1 MTEEK
6 VTVWG
11 DETMRRTET
20 VQEAM
25 KGRGEWMDSEQRE

>member
-11 DETMRRTET
+11 DDTMRRTET
-20 VQEAM
+20 EAM